1 MTVKL
6 IKFILL
12 FKNATSK
19 LKSFITIPYQYD
31 LIKFVEFFYK
41 EGLIQYFSI
50 EKNLKHKIASIK
62 IFLRYFKTFNVF
74 SQLKI
79 ISKKKISIHLKYIDI
94 CKIFEKN
101 STFVISTNFG
111 LFTILDCKKYKI
123 GGKVLLKF

>member
-79 ISKKKISIHLKYIDI
+79 ISKKISIHLKYIDI

-111 LFTILDCKKYKI
+111 LFTILDCKNIKL
-123 GGKVLLKF
+123 VAKFY